1 MSARL
6 WRHQGV
12 LALVAGVLLIVAS
25 LLVGWA
31 SEVAGEPPAAVLAL
45 EAVDAADTGAVRR
58 LTWAVSAAGAATA
71 TALVFA
77 LVHVTRVLS
86 LTFKGEGE

>member
-1 MSARL
+1 MTARL

-12 LALVAGVLLIVAS
+12 LAVVAGVLLIIAL

-31 SEVAGEPPAAVLAL
+31 GDLADQGPSRG
-45 EAVDAADTGAVRR
+45 VDGDAVRR

-77 LVHVTRVLS
+77 LVHVSRVLS